1 MLLYT
6 FGLTIYFIVIWNEVS
21 LLVVLELRCQY
32 TLFYIYKV
40 CKVYKVYKV
49 YRVHKVNYFDNTS
62 DFVSRND
69 FDGIEA
75 ISEQI

>member
-6 FGLTIYFIVIWNEVS
+6 FGLTIYFIVIWNEAS
-21 LLVVLELRCQY
+21 LLVVPELRCQY

-40 CKVYKVYKV
+40 YNVYKVY
-49 YRVHKVNYFDNTS
+49 KVNYFDNTS

>member
-21 LLVVLELRCQY
+21 LLVVPAELRCQY
-32 TLFYIYKV
+32 TLIYI
-40 CKVYKVYKV
+40 YKVYKV
-49 YRVHKVNYFDNTS
+49 YKVNYFDNTS

-69 FDGIEA
+69 FDGIEV